1 MKIYEFECLDSL
13 ARELCR
19 QLRPGRNLVGIAG
32 APGAGKSTLTQKLVD
47 YLQDVLNIPSAYLPM
62 DGFHFSNE
70 ILRQKQLLD
79 RKGAPETFD
88 VNGYLD
94 LLQRLR
100 ATVNYSVFAPTY
112 SRSLHE
118 PIAAAIE
125 IKPDTQII
133 VTEGNYLAVNN
144 GGWENVREMLDILW
158 YLDTDV
164 SLLRDRLIAR
174 QMAGGRS
181 KELAVK
187 WVNEV
192 DLPNAN
198 MVQKTKSEA
207 DSLIRLLFDISA
219 EKS

>member
-19 QLRPGRNLVGIAG
+19 QLRPGRNIVGIAG
-32 APGAGKSTLTQKLVD
+32 PPGSGKSTLAQKLVA
-47 YLQDVLNIPSAYLPM
+47 YLTDVLDIHSAYLPM

-100 ATVNYSVFAPTY
+100 AKVNYSLFAPTY

-133 VTEGNYLAVNN
+133 VTEGNYLAANN

-181 KELAVK
+181 EELATR
-187 WVNEV
+187 WFTEV
-192 DLPNAN
+192 DSPNAN

-207 DSLIRLLFDISA
+207 DALIRLLFDISA

>member
-100 ATVNYSVFAPTY
+100 AKVNYSLFAPTY

-125 IKPDTQII
+125 IKPDVQVI
-133 VTEGNYLAVNN
+133 VTEGNYLAANN

-174 QMAGGRS
+174 QMTWGRS
-181 KELAVK
+181 KELATT
-187 WVNEV
+187 WFNEV
-192 DLPNAN
+192 DSPNAN
-198 MVQKTKSEA
+198 MVQKTKSKA
-207 DSLIRLLFDISA
+207 DALIKLLFEITA

>member
-19 QLRPGRNLVGIAG
+19 QLRPGRNIVGIAG

-125 IKPDTQII
+125 IKPDVQVVI
-133 VTEGNYLAVNN
+133 TEGNYLAAQN

-181 KELAVK
+181 KELAAT
-187 WVNEV
+187 WFNEV
-192 DLPNAN
+192 DSPNAN
-198 MVQKTKSEA
+198 MVQKTKSKA
-207 DSLIRLLFDISA
+207 DALIKLLFEITA

>member
-47 YLQDVLNIPSAYLPM
+47 YLNDVLCIHSAYLPM

-100 ATVNYSVFAPTY
+100 AKVNYSLFTPTY
-112 SRSLHE
+112 SRTLHE

-125 IKPDTQII
+125 IKPDVQVVI
-133 VTEGNYLAVNN
+133 TEGNYLAANN

-181 KELAVK
+181 KELAAR
-187 WVNEV
+187 WFNEV

-207 DSLIRLLFDISA
+207 DALIRLLFDISA

>member
-19 QLRPGRNLVGIAG
+19 QLRPGRNLVGIVG

-100 ATVNYSVFAPTY
+100 AKVNYSLFAPTY

-125 IKPDTQII
+125 IKPDVQVI
-133 VTEGNYLAVNN
+133 VTEGNYLAVQN

-181 KELAVK
+181 EELAVR

-192 DLPNAN
+192 DSPNAN
-198 MVQKTKSEA
+198 MVQKTKSEVDA
-207 DSLIRLLFDISA
+207 LIRLLFDISA

>member
-19 QLRPGRNLVGIAG
+19 QLRPGRNIVGIAG
-32 APGAGKSTLTQKLVD
+32 PPGSGKSTLTQKLVD
-47 YLQDVLNIPSAYLPM
+47 YLAEVLNIPSAYLPM

-100 ATVNYSVFAPTY
+100 AKVNYSLFAPTY

-133 VTEGNYLAVNN
+133 VTEGNYLAANN

-181 KELAVK
+181 KELAAT
-187 WVNEV
+187 WFNEV
-192 DLPNAN
+192 DSPNAN

-207 DSLIRLLFDISA
+207 DALIRLLFDISA
-219 EKS
+219 EKI

>member
-1 MKIYEFECLDSL
+1 MGSEMCIRD
-13 ARELCR
+13 
-19 QLRPGRNLVGIAG
+19 
-32 APGAGKSTLTQKLVD
+32 
-47 YLQDVLNIPSAYLPM
+47 
-62 DGFHFSNE
+62 
-70 ILRQKQLLD
+70 
-79 RKGAPETFD
+79 
-88 VNGYLD
+88 
-94 LLQRLR
+94 R

-133 VTEGNYLAVNN
+133 VTEGNYLAANN

-207 DSLIRLLFDISA
+207 DALIRLLFDISA